1 MITYRQKASTKIG
14 KEMWSMLLLLR
25 FFRNSKV
32 ALRVVSTR
40 RESDESLMRL
50 RCSRKEKVRCFK

>member
-1 MITYRQKASTKIG
+1 
-14 KEMWSMLLLLR
+14 MLLLLQ
-25 FFRNSKV
+25 FFHSSKV

-50 RCSRKEKVRCFK
+50 LCSRKEKVLCFKWRIWKWKQVGFKNYFRM